1 MVAKPSKV
9 YTKLQGNV
17 HKMNVRLSFQY
28 SHEHLKV
35 SNVHGKIGKKALNS
49 FCQHFLVHLFPS
61 HSCDSKY
68 RFAHTS
74 YYQIIFDAFFYVH
87 GNIWPKFSIQFP
99 QQRKV
104 PHTWTF
110 IIENSQQYLFKT
122 KDRLLQKVV
131 INTFLEHDGMRVLS
145 SALFSTCILILIH
158 DDNLFLT
165 EICTITEKPVFYE
178 DKSIFLWANRE
189 KFRCTWIF
197 CV

>member
-1 MVAKPSKV
+1 MMVAKPSNV

-35 SNVHGKIGKKALNS
+35 SNIHGKIGKKALNS

-68 RFAHTS
+68 RFAHTY

-104 PHTWTF
+104 PH
-110 IIENSQQYLFKT
+110 I
-122 KDRLLQKVV
+122 
-131 INTFLEHDGMRVLS
+131 
-145 SALFSTCILILIH
+145 
-158 DDNLFLT
+158 
-165 EICTITEKPVFYE
+165 
-178 DKSIFLWANRE
+178 
-189 KFRCTWIF
+189 
-197 CV
+197 